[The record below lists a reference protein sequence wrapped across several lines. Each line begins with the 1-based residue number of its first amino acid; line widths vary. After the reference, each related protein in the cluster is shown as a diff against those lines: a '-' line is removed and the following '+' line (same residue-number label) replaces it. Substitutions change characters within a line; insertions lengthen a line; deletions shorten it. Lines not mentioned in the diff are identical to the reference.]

1 MSQNGKA
8 GTIMDI
14 IRSIFAFIDWAFFL
28 LLGWIYEIF
37 FSVSNAQLFSNETIN
52 AFFSRMQLIIGVF
65 MVFKLSISVL
75 QAIVNPDKIS
85 DKNNGFSSII
95 TRVVMCLAMLT
106 LLVPVNI
113 PNARNEFDVQINNNG
128 LLFGTL
134 YSLQYRLLSENT
146 VGKLVLGTKSSTSIN
161 DLKES
166 GKNFTATLLKGFV
179 RINMKSSNSN
189 DYMCGDKQDIINTY
203 NSTTDAGTVFFDLLN
218 QKCGG
223 WGDEKY
229 VFAYIPLIGAIT
241 AAVFTIILIGFC
253 ADVAIRAIK
262 LSILRLIAPIP
273 IIAYLDPNQ
282 EKKGAFANWVK
293 MLTSTYLDLFIRLA
307 IVYFVIFL
315 IQDIMAN
322 GLIINTGSGIT
333 GFITFVIICIGLF
346 LFAKQAPKFIKD
358 ALGLQNTL
366 SNVGLASI
374 LGGAAMAVGGGGLA
388 GFGYGAINGAKAQI
402 DGQANGKPVPLGSA
416 WSQNS
421 DLMAKIRTGDKD
433 AQGGLFGRA
442 QDMMNYKTRDNAAA
456 RLNMSSTD
464 LAQAKYAKDL
474 ADERVMDTQR
484 SLDFA
489 LQELN
494 NSDPAD
500 RNEKMRLYQQA
511 YKAHEEAQG
520 AAAKAGKIADQ
531 IEKSR
536 GQMGVAPRIVD
547 TKQESYRSA
556 KKVKTA
562 NRYYDAQGNP
572 VNSSAL
578 SSADE
583 AVFSS
588 NNNYTVYERAVDSS
602 GNFVDSHLENA
613 AYKNDV
619 KNFSGITDDSPFSGS
634 RGTGAPGSGG
644 PGGPPPGPPP
654 GPRP

>member
-113 PNARNEFDVQINNNG
+113 PNARTEYEVQINNNG

-146 VGKLVLGTKSSTSIN
+146 IGKLVLGTESSTSVN

-179 RINMKSSNSN
+179 RINMKSSGSN

-203 NSTTDAGTVFFDLLN
+203 NSTTDAGTVFFDLVN

-282 EKKGAFANWVK
+282 EKKGAFANWIQ
-293 MLTSTYLDLFIRLA
+293 MLTSTYLDLFLRLA

-315 IQDIMAN
+315 IQDIMAH

-346 LFAKQAPKFIKD
+346 IFAKQAPKFIKD
-358 ALGLQNTL
+358 ALGLKNSL
-366 SNVGLASI
+366 SNVGL
-374 LGGAAMAVGGGGLA
+374 GAILA
-388 GFGYGAINGAKAQI
+388 GAGAVYQGGNAREVRESMYDSIKANNDAYISGKPGMNPGTAYNFGRDQVAKAVTGDNNATGRMMTRGRKHLEAMGI
-402 DGQANGKPVPLGSA
+402 DNARVKGLKESLPGLEQDKDFWQDNYNRFMDGHMSATEQDNIANELGLGALSRDSNGNLTQDSWDTLRKGMYVRELEAKDKFEGATKDLEDMKGMQKKYLASRTDEAKFSENRENRAVIPNRQSMRDGSQRRNGQTYEATSSTTPQNSLGSTNLPDFTPPGA
-416 WSQNS
+416 TTN
-421 DLMAKIRTGDKD
+421 MGPMNN
-433 AQGGLFGRA
+433 GGR
-442 QDMMNYKTRDNAAA
+442 
-456 RLNMSSTD
+456 
-464 LAQAKYAKDL
+464 
-474 ADERVMDTQR
+474 
-484 SLDFA
+484 
-489 LQELN
+489 
-494 NSDPAD
+494 
-500 RNEKMRLYQQA
+500 
-511 YKAHEEAQG
+511 
-520 AAAKAGKIADQ
+520 
-531 IEKSR
+531 
-536 GQMGVAPRIVD
+536 
-547 TKQESYRSA
+547 
-556 KKVKTA
+556 
-562 NRYYDAQGNP
+562 
-572 VNSSAL
+572 
-578 SSADE
+578 
-583 AVFSS
+583 
-588 NNNYTVYERAVDSS
+588 
-602 GNFVDSHLENA
+602 
-613 AYKNDV
+613 
-619 KNFSGITDDSPFSGS
+619 
-634 RGTGAPGSGG
+634 PG
-644 PGGPPPGPPP
+644 GGPPPGPPP